1 MAIAP
6 ITGML
11 RKRFIVDLTCSL
23 SLGTAGAYA
32 FWYGYHL
39 KAGTLIRP
47 FLFCFD
53 IRVIDW
59 CLVENHENFY
69 LQLEKA
75 KLANRQ

>member
-23 SLGTAGAYA
+23 SLATAGAYT

-39 KAGTLIRP
+39 KAGTLTRP
-47 FLFCFD
+47 FSLFRYSSC
-53 IRVIDW
+53 
-59 CLVENHENFY
+59 
-69 LQLEKA
+69 
-75 KLANRQ
+75 

>member
-23 SLGTAGAYA
+23 SLATAGAYT

-39 KAGTLIRP
+39 KA
-47 FLFCFD
+47 
-53 IRVIDW
+53 
-59 CLVENHENFY
+59 VENHENFY